1 MPFIRAITPVQTYS
15 QVGITMTGS
24 SLIRQ
29 TTTNAKSAAVSSL
42 APNSVAFF
50 VLLAT
55 IPSTISE
62 IPAVRYNKLN
72 GSECTGK
79 NNSAKLTSIL
89 KHVMMFAIP

>member
-15 QVGITMTGS
+15 QVGISMTGS

-29 TTTNAKSAAVSSL
+29 TTTNTKSAAVSSL
-42 APNSVAFF
+42 APNSEVVF

-62 IPAVRYNKLN
+62 IPAVRYN
-72 GSECTGK
+72 E
-79 NNSAKLTSIL
+79 
-89 KHVMMFAIP
+89 